1 MTRRLRHLVEYGF
14 IRLVRSMDH
23 VLGRRVTEWL
33 AAGLGRLAYRR
44 FRIRADVVE
53 AHLRQAFPERDEEW
67 IRSTA
72 EASYVH
78 LGREGLAMLRMSRL
92 DANEVVAAVVA
103 PPSLDE
109 VRAAIE
115 AGSGVVMVAGHFGN
129 WELAAAGLAARG
141 IPVDAVVRSQSN
153 PYFDGMINRARA
165 RLGVRVIRKG
175 GGTRGAL
182 EALRKGHVIGLVADQ
197 DARGAGIFVP
207 FFGRLASTHRG
218 PALLALRSGAPLF
231 LGMAIRRPDGSYEGR
246 VQRIPVPE
254 AGEFDDRVLALTAAY
269 TSALEAVVRE
279 HPTQYFWHH
288 RRWKT
293 PPPVLERAPD
303 TEVYTRTSDGPH
315 PTDRS

>member
-1 MTRRLRHLVEYGF
+1 MRRRLRHLVEYGF
-14 IRLVRSMDH
+14 IRLVRSLDH
-23 VLGRRVTEWL
+23 VLGRRVTEGL
-33 AAGLGRLAYRR
+33 AARLGRLAYRR

-53 AHLRQAFPERDEEW
+53 AHLRQAFPDRDEEW
-67 IRSTA
+67 IRNTA

-92 DANEVVAAVVA
+92 DASEVVAAVVA

-141 IPVDAVVRSQSN
+141 IPVEAVVQSQSN

-165 RLGVRVIRKG
+165 RLGVRVIRRG
-175 GGTRGAL
+175 GATRGAL

-231 LGMAIRRPDGSYEGR
+231 IGMAIRRPDGRYEGR

-254 AGEFDDRVLALTAAY
+254 TGEFDDRVLALTAAY

-293 PPPVLERAPD
+293 PPPVPERAPD
-303 TEVYTRTSDGPH
+303 TEV
-315 PTDRS
+315 